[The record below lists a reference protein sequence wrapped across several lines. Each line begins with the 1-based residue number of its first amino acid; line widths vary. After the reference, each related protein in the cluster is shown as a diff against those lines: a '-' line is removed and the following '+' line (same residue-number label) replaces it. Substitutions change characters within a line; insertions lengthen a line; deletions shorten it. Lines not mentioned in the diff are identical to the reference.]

1 LILKSAQARC
11 ASQLTRKLV
20 HCKND
25 SNEYAHKDFQGHH
38 ERQNQGLAWIL
49 QNRMR
54 QQWYV
59 DDVAATVAVLPAKDP
74 PWQP

>member
-1 LILKSAQARC
+1 MTAMNTPIRTSRVATKG
-11 ASQLTRKLV
+11 K
-20 HCKND
+20 K
-25 SNEYAHKDFQGHH
+25 
-38 ERQNQGLAWIL
+38 GLAWIL

-59 DDVAATVAVLPAKDP
+59 SDVAATVAVLPAKDP